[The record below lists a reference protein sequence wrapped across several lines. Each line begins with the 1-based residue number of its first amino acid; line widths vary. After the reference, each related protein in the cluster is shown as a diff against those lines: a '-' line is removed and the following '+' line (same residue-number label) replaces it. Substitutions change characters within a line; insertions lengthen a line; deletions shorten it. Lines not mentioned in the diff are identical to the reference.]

1 MSVLRPCSTRRSAYF
16 VAVALAA
23 ASTSA
28 CVVIFRG
35 VRSEAVSTSAPPDT
49 IASSV
54 KVHLSDGSTILYPSG
69 VVVAGDSIR
78 GIGNRYDLL
87 GEHGSPVS
95 GPIALDSIAAME
107 SFTATTNGPASAIV
121 SLLGTGVA
129 VVGTVALLKAAFGSC
144 PTVYSD
150 SAGHALLEAETF
162 SYSIAPLFEQRD
174 VDLLHAQPDSN
185 GTLSLEVR
193 NEALETHYINHLEL
207 MEVAHAPDEEV
218 LPAPGNQLLAVSR
231 FVAPS
236 RVRDRAGRDLLW
248 LTESGTARAPFRTD
262 SLTLASAGSSDFD
275 DYIDIDLPAPRGAD
289 SVAIVLD
296 MRNSLLNTVLLYDM
310 MLGRQGARAVDWIG
324 KDLADIGDVI
334 PLGRWYTRTMG
345 MHVSIFQDGS
355 YEQVGYV
362 PDAGPI
368 AWHRLAV
375 LVPVK
380 GDTIHAHLSFVAD
393 QWRIRHIAVAA
404 AGRHVTPRRIA
415 PTSVTTAD
423 GTSDSAALHGVRDSD
438 TDYLMTSPGQ
448 RFEIRFAAG
457 RTAGTARTFLLASQG
472 YYTEWVR
479 GAWIREASTPVPFV
493 PGDSVL
499 AQTLE
504 HWRREG
510 PEMEVRFA
518 STRIPVR

>member
-1 MSVLRPCSTRRSAYF
+1 
-16 VAVALAA
+16 
-23 ASTSA
+23 
-28 CVVIFRG
+28 VVIFRG
-35 VRSEAVSTSAPPDT
+35 VRSEAVNPSAPPDS
-49 IASSV
+49 IASPV
-54 KVHLSDGSTILYPSG
+54 KVHLSDGSTILYPAG

-78 GIGNRYDLL
+78 GTGKRYDILA
-87 GEHGSPVS
+87 EHVSPVA

-107 SFTATTNGPASAIV
+107 TFTTTTNGPASAIV

-129 VVGTVALLKAAFGSC
+129 VVGTVALLKVVFGSC

-150 SAGHALLEAETF
+150 SAGHALLEAESF

-174 VDLLHAQPDSN
+174 VDLLRAQPDAD

-193 NEALETHYINHLEL
+193 NEALETHYINHLQL
-207 MEVAHAPDEEV
+207 LEVAHAPDEEV
-218 LPAPGNQLLAVSR
+218 LPGPGNQLLAISR
-231 FVAPS
+231 FVTPS

-248 LTESGTARAPFRTD
+248 LTETGTARPPFRTD
-262 SLTLASAGSSDFD
+262 SLTLARAGSSDFD
-275 DYIDIDLPAPRGAD
+275 DYIDIDLPAPREAD

-296 MRNSLLNTVLLYDM
+296 LRNSLLNTVLLYDM

-324 KDLADIGDVI
+324 KDLANIGDVV

-345 MHVSIFQDGS
+345 MHVSILQDGS
-355 YEQVGYV
+355 YEQVGHV

-375 LVPVK
+375 MVPVK
-380 GDTIHAHLSFVAD
+380 GDTVHARLSFVAD

-404 AGRHVTPRRIA
+404 AARHVTPRLIA

-472 YYTEWVR
+472 YYIEWVR